1 VVRAVTIAMQQ
12 LSKQTLN
19 NGPTLFPWG
28 LCRGV
33 ILKTIGAT
41 FQFVGGDRHG
51 KFLAGARHG
60 KFSAGDRRGYF
71 AGGDRHGKF
80 SAGDSH
86 GKFSAGDRRGYLAGG
101 DRHGKFACEE
111 ELQTI

>member
-1 VVRAVTIAMQQ
+1 MQQ

-19 NGPTLFPWG
+19 NGATLFPWG

-41 FQFVGGDRHG
+41 EQFS
-51 KFLAGARHG
+51 AGARHG
-60 KFSAGDRRGYF
+60 KFSAGDRHGKF
-71 AGGDRHGKF
+71 AAGTRHGKFAVGDRHG
-80 SAGDSH
+80 
-86 GKFSAGDRRGYLAGG
+86 R
-101 DRHGKFACEE
+101 FACEE

>member
-1 VVRAVTIAMQQ
+1 MQQ

-19 NGPTLFPWG
+19 NGATLLPCG
-28 LCRGV
+28 LRRGV

-41 FQFVGGDRHG
+41 EQF
-51 KFLAGARHG
+51 
-60 KFSAGDRRGYF
+60 
-71 AGGDRHGKF
+71 
-80 SAGDSH
+80 
-86 GKFSAGDRRGYLAGG
+86 AGG